1 MSCSEDCKCRPGAVA
16 LVFVPG
22 IMGTRLKNRQNGE
35 SVWDPA
41 AGLEFEGPSGAAI
54 EIKEQR
60 EQEMA
65 EAQAD
70 EEDSAWEVVG
80 KWFQRRWIGVKERG
94 DGVVERGRTA
104 RRYVGVVPRVSDFMF
119 AGPVKRKQL
128 LVNDNVQEE
137 SDPVVDRKDDLLDID
152 EGTDDYFRIYTAV
165 PPSQVEEKRRKGWGE
180 VHWDS
185 YGPFLKHLENK
196 GQTLSRLYPGLR
208 FPVFA
213 VGYNWM
219 LSNEAAGERLAE
231 RLAEFRQQ
239 VVDEDERGIGPADVK
254 FLVISHSMGGYAS
267 RAGFAM
273 AGLEGEVEA
282 VIHGAMPTHGSP
294 ATYKK
299 FRAGESGVPAKFIL
313 GKNAADV
320 TAILGFCQGGLEL
333 LPNQLYRTVDNK
345 PEWLYLKTGEQDPEV
360 VDIGNGAG
368 VFDFY
373 SRFDV
378 WYRMIQ
384 PELLAPELG
393 AQAREGS
400 SIEKHKLAMK
410 VRLGEISTF
419 HASLADN
426 FHNTTTLVYSN
437 NENDLSFDRCE
448 WAGDEVSD
456 GSRDEWQ
463 VYRHEY
469 HAVFFGDGTV
479 SLYGPEEKQRHDAA
493 FDEWVQQAPH
503 EYHPPPPPSANTA
516 DYKLRPESA
525 PGDGT
530 VHAGAGDHPQA
541 SGGLKRLPLPATEEH
556 QTFFNCPDVRDL
568 VVGELQTLLPDIHSK
583 LGG

>member
-22 IMGTRLKNRQNGE
+22 IMGTRLKNSQTE
-35 SVWDPA
+35 KSVWDPA
-41 AGLEFEGPSGAAI
+41 AGLKFEGLSGAAI
-54 EIKEQR
+54 EIKAQR

-65 EAQAD
+65 EAQGNND
-70 EEDSAWEVVG
+70 DGAWEVVG
-80 KWFQRRWIGVKERG
+80 KWFQRRWIGVKERS
-94 DGVVERGRTA
+94 DSWAETGRTA
-104 RRYVGVVPRVSDFMF
+104 RRYVGVIPRVSDLAF

-128 LVNDNVQEE
+128 LVNDETGDE
-137 SDPVVDRKDDLLDID
+137 GKPIVDRKDDLLDID
-152 EGTDDYFRIYTAV
+152 EGTDDYFHIYTAV
-165 PPSQVEEKRRKGWGE
+165 PPSQVEEKRNRGWGE

-185 YGPFLKHLENK
+185 YGSFLKHLENK
-196 GQTLSRLYPGLR
+196 GRTLSRLYPGLR
-208 FPVFA
+208 FPVFT

-219 LSNEAAGERLAE
+219 LSNEAAGERLKE
-231 RLAEFRQQ
+231 RLDEFRQQ
-239 VVDEDERGIGPADVK
+239 IVAEDERGLSPSDIK
-254 FLVISHSMGGYAS
+254 FVVISHSMGGYAS
-267 RAGFAM
+267 RAGFALS
-273 AGLEGEVEA
+273 GLEGEVEA

-299 FRAGESGVPAKFIL
+299 FRAGESGMPKFVL

-333 LPNQLYRTVDNK
+333 LPNQLYRTADNQAD
-345 PEWLYLKTGEQDPEV
+345 WLHLKTGEQDPEV
-360 VDIGNGAG
+360 VDIGQGEG

-384 PELLAPELG
+384 PELLAPELQRG
-393 AQAREGS
+393 QRSEAALRDYEF
-400 SIEKHKLAMK
+400 AMK
-410 VRLGEISTF
+410 SRLKACSVF
-419 HASLADN
+419 HQSLADN

-437 NENDLSFDRCE
+437 NENDLSFDRCVWE
-448 WAGDEVSD
+448 GEEVSD
-456 GSRDEWQ
+456 GSRDDWQ
-463 VYRHEY
+463 VCRDEN

-479 SLYGPEEKQRHDAA
+479 SLYGPEEKQRFDAA
-493 FDEWVQQAPH
+493 FDDWAQHAP
-503 EYHPPPPPSANTA
+503 YTNHPPPPPRANIA
-516 DYKLRPESA
+516 KYALQPESA

-530 VHAGAGDHPQA
+530 VHAGAGDHPSS

>member
-22 IMGTRLKNRQNGE
+22 IMGTRLKNTKSGD

-41 AGLEFEGPSGAAI
+41 AGVAFEGLSGAAI

-65 EAQAD
+65 EAESTDDDNGWQ
-70 EEDSAWEVVG
+70 VVG
-80 KWFQRRWIGVKERG
+80 KWFQRRWIGVKEAS
-94 DGVVERGRTA
+94 DSLEEKGRTA
-104 RRYVGVVPRVSDFMF
+104 RRYVSVVPRVSDFAF
-119 AGPVKRKQL
+119 AGPVKRKRL
-128 LVNDNVQEE
+128 LVNDNVREK
-137 SDPVVDRKDDLLDID
+137 SDSVVDRKDDLLDID

-165 PPSQVEEKRRKGWGE
+165 PPSQVGQKRDRGWGE

-185 YGPFLKHLENK
+185 YGGFLKYLENK
-196 GQTLSRLYPGLR
+196 GRTLSRLYPGLR
-208 FPVFA
+208 FPVFT

-219 LSNEAAGERLAE
+219 LSNETAGERLKE
-231 RLAEFRQQ
+231 RLDAFREQIIS
-239 VVDEDERGIGPADVK
+239 EDERGLSPSDIK
-254 FLVISHSMGGYAS
+254 FVVISHSMGGYAS
-267 RAGFAM
+267 RAGFSLS
-273 AGLEGEVEA
+273 GLEGEVEA

-333 LPNQLYRTVDNK
+333 LPNQLYRTAENQ
-345 PEWLYLKTGEQDPEV
+345 PEWLHLKTDEESPDV
-360 VDIGNGAG
+360 VDIAQGES

-384 PELLAPELG
+384 PELLAPEKNS
-393 AQAREGS
+393 ARLEEDELES
-400 SIEKHKLAMK
+400 YRRAMK
-410 VRLGEISTF
+410 VRLSANTVF
-419 HASLADN
+419 HQSLADN

-437 NENDLSFDRCE
+437 NENDLSFDRCVWE
-448 WAGDEVSD
+448 GNEVSD

-463 VYRHEY
+463 EYRNEN

-479 SLYGPEEKQRHDAA
+479 SLYGPEEKQRFEAA
-493 FDEWVQQAPH
+493 FDEWAQHAP
-503 EYHPPPPPSANTA
+503 YTQHPPPPPRA
-516 DYKLRPESA
+516 DIAKYSLQPESA

-530 VHAGAGDHPQA
+530 VHAGAGDYPQA
-541 SGGLKRLPLPATEEH
+541 SGGIKRLPLPATEEH

>member
-1 MSCSEDCKCRPGAVA
+1 MSCSEDCQCRPGAVA

-41 AGLEFEGPSGAAI
+41 AGAGYWGETGVSI
-54 EIKEQR
+54 DVRKER
-60 EQEMA
+60 EEEMA
-65 EAQAD
+65 RAQSD
-70 EEDSAWEVVG
+70 EDDGFWSSTG
-80 KWFQRRWIGVKERG
+80 KWFQRSWINIKRQG
-94 DGVVERGRTA
+94 DGVAEAGRRA
-104 RRYVGVVPRVSDFMF
+104 RRAVGIVPRVSDFVF
-119 AGPVKRKQL
+119 AGPVKRKKL
-128 LVNDNVQEE
+128 LVNGNAKRRGN
-137 SDPVVDRKDDLLDID
+137 PVVERQDDLLEVD
-152 EGTDDYFRIYTAV
+152 EGADDYFRIYTAV
-165 PPSQVEEKRRKGWGE
+165 PPSQVEEKRSRGWGE

-196 GQTLSRLYPGLR
+196 GQMLSRLYPGLR

-219 LSNEAAGERLAE
+219 LSNEAAGERLKE

-267 RAGFAM
+267 RAGFTM
-273 AGLEGEVEA
+273 SGLEGEVEA

-299 FRAGESGVPAKFIL
+299 FRAGESGGPKFVL

-333 LPNQLYRTVDNK
+333 LPNQLYRTVDNQ

-360 VDIGNGAG
+360 VGIGHGDG

-393 AQAREGS
+393 AQAREVG

-463 VYRHEY
+463 VYRHEN

-493 FDEWVQQAPH
+493 FDDWMQQAPR
-503 EYHPPPPPSANTA
+503 EYHPPPPPRADTA
-516 DYKLRPESA
+516 DYKLQSESA
-525 PGDGT
+525 AGDGT
-530 VHAGAGDHPQA
+530 VQAGAGDHPQA

-568 VVGELQTLLPDIHSK
+568 VVGELQTLLPDIHRK

>member
-22 IMGTRLKNRQNGE
+22 IMGTRLKNAKSGD

-41 AGLEFEGPSGAAI
+41 AGLGFEGASGAAI
-54 EIKEQR
+54 EAKAQR

-65 EAQAD
+65 EAQGNNSD
-70 EEDSAWEVVG
+70 GTWESVG
-80 KWFQRRWIGVKERG
+80 KWFQRRWIGVKETR
-94 DGVVERGRTA
+94 DSWVEKGRTA
-104 RRYVGVVPRVSDFMF
+104 RRYAGVVPRVSDLMF

-128 LVNDNVQEE
+128 LVNGNAKRRGT
-137 SDPVVDRKDDLLDID
+137 PVVDRQDDLLDID

-165 PPSQVEEKRRKGWGE
+165 PPSQVQEKRSRGWGE

-185 YGPFLKHLENK
+185 YGSFLKYLENK

-219 LSNEAAGERLAE
+219 VSNEVAGDRLKERLT
-231 RLAEFRQQ
+231 EFRQQ
-239 VVDEDERGIGPADVK
+239 IVDGDERGLSSSDVK
-254 FLVISHSMGGYAS
+254 FVVISHSMGGYAS
-267 RAGFAM
+267 RAGFVLSGIEA
-273 AGLEGEVEA
+273 EVEA

-299 FRAGESGVPAKFIL
+299 FRAGESGMTKFVL
-313 GKNAADV
+313 GKNAADT

-333 LPNQLYRTVDNK
+333 LPNQLYRTADNK
-345 PEWLYLKTGEQDPEV
+345 PEWLHLKAGEQGPEV
-360 VDIGNGAG
+360 LDIGQGEA

-384 PELLAPELG
+384 PELLAPELPVG
-393 AQAREGS
+393 TRSAAELRDYQF
-400 SIEKHKLAMK
+400 AMK
-410 VRLGEISTF
+410 SRLKAFSVF
-419 HASLADN
+419 HQSLADN
-426 FHNTTTLVYSN
+426 FHNTTTLIYSN
-437 NENDLSFDRCE
+437 NKNDLSFDRCVWE
-448 WAGDEVSD
+448 GKKIPD

-463 VYRHEY
+463 VYRHEN
-469 HAVFFGDGTV
+469 HAIFFGDGTV
-479 SLYGPEEKQRHDAA
+479 SLYGPEEKQRHEAALDA
-493 FDEWVQQAPH
+493 WLQQARYEH
-503 EYHPPPPPSANTA
+503 EPPPPPKANTTGF
-516 DYKLRPESA
+516 KLQPEAA
-525 PGDGT
+525 PGDAT
-530 VHAGAGDHPQA
+530 VHAGAGDHPSA
-541 SGGLKRLPLPATEEH
+541 AGGLKRIPLPATETH

>member
-1 MSCSEDCKCRPGAVA
+1 MSCHEDCQCRPGVVA

-22 IMGTRLKNRQNGE
+22 IMGTRLKNRRSGS

-41 AGLEFEGPSGAAI
+41 AGLEYEGPSGAAI

-60 EQEMA
+60 EQELA
-65 EAQAD
+65 EAQSDAD
-70 EEDSAWEVVG
+70 DGKLESIG
-80 KWFQRRWIGVKERG
+80 KWFRRRWIGFKERG
-94 DGVVERGRTA
+94 DGLAERGRTA

-128 LVNDNVQEE
+128 LVNGNTKRRGTPIVERQ
-137 SDPVVDRKDDLLDID
+137 DDLLDID

-239 VVDEDERGIGPADVK
+239 VVDEDERGIGPADVR

-273 AGLEGEVEA
+273 SGLESEVDA

-299 FRAGESGVPAKFIL
+299 FRAGESGMPKLLL

-333 LPNQLYRTVDNK
+333 LPNQLYRTADNQ

-360 VDIGNGAG
+360 VDIGSGDG

-384 PELLAPELG
+384 PELLAPELN
-393 AQAREGS
+393 S
-400 SIEKHKLAMK
+400 SQITQGELDGYEFAMD
-410 VRLGEISTF
+410 VRLKSCSVF
-419 HASLADN
+419 HQSLADN

-456 GSRDEWQ
+456 GSHDEWH
-463 VYRHEY
+463 VYRHEN

-479 SLYGPEEKQRHDAA
+479 SLYGPEEKQRHEAA
-493 FDEWVQQAPH
+493 FEEWLQQAQY
-503 EYHPPPPPSANTA
+503 EYHPPPPPTANTA
-516 DYKLRPESA
+516 DYKLLSESA

-541 SGGLKRLPLPATEEH
+541 SGGLKRLALPATEEH

-568 VVGELQTLLPDIHSK
+568 VVGELQTLLPDIHRK

>member
-1 MSCSEDCKCRPGAVA
+1 MSCHEDCQCRPGVVA

-22 IMGTRLKNRQNGE
+22 IMGTRLKNRRSGS

-41 AGLEFEGPSGAAI
+41 AGAAFEGPSGAAI
-54 EIKEQR
+54 EIKAQR

-65 EAQAD
+65 DARAEDDDGKLEAI
-70 EEDSAWEVVG
+70 G
-80 KWFQRRWIGVKERG
+80 KWFRRRWIGVKERG
-94 DGVVERGRTA
+94 DGLVERGRTA
-104 RRYVGVVPRVSDFMF
+104 RRYVGVVPRVSDFVF

-128 LVNDNVQEE
+128 LVNGDAKRRGT
-137 SDPVVDRKDDLLDID
+137 PVVERDDDLLDVD
-152 EGTDDYFRIYTAV
+152 EGADDYFRTYTAV
-165 PPSQVEEKRRKGWGE
+165 PPAQIDEKRQHGWGE

-185 YGPFLKHLENK
+185 YGPFLKFLQNK
-196 GQTLSRLYPGLR
+196 ARTLSRLYPGLR

-219 LSNEAAGERLAE
+219 LSNEAAGERLKN
-231 RLAEFRQQ
+231 RIGDFRQQ
-239 VVDEDERGIGPADVK
+239 IVDQDERGIGPADVK

-267 RAGFAM
+267 RAGFSM
-273 AGLEGEVEA
+273 AGLESEVEA

-299 FRAGESGVPAKFIL
+299 FRAGESGAAKLVL

-333 LPNQLYRTVDNK
+333 LPNQLYRTADNQA
-345 PEWLYLKTGEQDPEV
+345 EWLYLRSGDQEPEMM
-360 VDIGNGAG
+360 DIGVGSS

-384 PELLAPELG
+384 PELLAPEIG
-393 AQAREGS
+393 RAYSEGNQLDDY
-400 SIEKHKLAMK
+400 EFAMDL
-410 VRLGEISTF
+410 RLKECSDF
-419 HASLADN
+419 HQTLADS

-437 NENDLSFDRCE
+437 NDNDLSFDRCT
-448 WAGDEVSD
+448 WDGGEVSD
-456 GSRDEWQ
+456 GERDEWQ
-463 VYRHEY
+463 VYRNEN

-479 SLYGPEEKQRHDAA
+479 SLYGPQEKQRHEAAVDAWL
-493 FDEWVQQAPH
+493 EQAKY
-503 EYHPPPPPSANTA
+503 EYHPPPPPQANTTE
-516 DYKLRPESA
+516 YKLQSETA

-530 VHAGAGDHPQA
+530 VHAGAGDHPRSA
-541 SGGLKRLPLPATEEH
+541 SGLKRLGLPATEEH
-556 QTFFNCPDVRDL
+556 QGFFNCPDVRDL
-568 VVGELQTLLPDIHSK
+568 VMGELQILLPDIHRK

>member
-41 AGLEFEGPSGAAI
+41 AGVAFEGPSGAAI
-54 EIKEQR
+54 ETKALR

-65 EAQAD
+65 EAQGSS
-70 EEDSAWEVVG
+70 EDGAWDAVG

-94 DGVVERGRTA
+94 DNWAEKGRTA

-128 LVNDNVQEE
+128 LVNDETGDE
-137 SDPVVDRKDDLLDID
+137 GKPIFDRKDDLLDID
-152 EGTDDYFRIYTAV
+152 EGSDDYFRIYTAV
-165 PPSQVEEKRRKGWGE
+165 PPSQVEEKRHKGWGE

-219 LSNEAAGERLAE
+219 LSNEVAGERLAE
-231 RLAEFRQQ
+231 RLVEFRQQ

-273 AGLEGEVEA
+273 SGLEGEVEA

-333 LPNQLYRTVDNK
+333 LPNQLYRTVDNE

-360 VDIGNGAG
+360 VDIGSGDG

-384 PELLAPELG
+384 PELLAPEIESEATVG
-393 AQAREGS
+393 GS
-400 SIEKHKLAMK
+400 YDRHKLAMK
-410 VRLGEISTF
+410 VRLGETSTF
-419 HASLADN
+419 HRALAAK

-448 WAGDEVSD
+448 WTGDEVPD
-456 GSRDEWQ
+456 GSRDEWE
-463 VYRHEY
+463 VYRHEN
-469 HAVFFGDGTV
+469 HALFFGDGTV
-479 SLYGPEEKQRHDAA
+479 NLYGPEEKQRHDAA
-493 FDEWVQQAPH
+493 FEEWRQQVPY
-503 EYHPPPPPSANTA
+503 EYRPPPPPRANTV

-541 SGGLKRLPLPATEEH
+541 SGGLKRLPLPATEGH
-556 QTFFNCPDVRDL
+556 QTFFNCSDVRDL
-568 VVGELQTLLPDIHSK
+568 IVGELQTLLPDIHRK

>member
-22 IMGTRLKNRQNGE
+22 IMGTRLKNRKKGI
-35 SVWDPA
+35 SIWDPA
-41 AGLEFEGPSGAAI
+41 AGGFFEGPSGAAI
-54 EIKEQR
+54 ETKALR

-65 EAQAD
+65 EVQGSSD
-70 EEDSAWEVVG
+70 DGTWEAIG
-80 KWFQRRWIGVKERG
+80 NWFQRRWIGVKERG
-94 DGVVERGRTA
+94 DSWVEAGRTA
-104 RRYVGVVPRVSDFMF
+104 RRFVGVVPRVSDFVF
-119 AGPVKRKQL
+119 AGPLKRKQL
-128 LVNDNVQEE
+128 LVNGNTKREGTPIVERQ
-137 SDPVVDRKDDLLDID
+137 DDLLAID

-219 LSNEAAGERLAE
+219 LSNEDAGTRLKE

-239 VVDEDERGIGPADVK
+239 VVDEDERGIGLADVK

-299 FRAGESGVPAKFIL
+299 FRAGESGVPQKFLL

-333 LPNQLYRTVDNK
+333 LPNQLYRTADNQ
-345 PEWLYLKTGEQDPEV
+345 PDWLYLKTGDQDPVV
-360 VDIGNGAG
+360 VDIGNGDG

-384 PELLAPELG
+384 PELLGPEREPPTLEERELESYKRAMRARLSANTIFHQSLG
-393 AQAREGS
+393 
-400 SIEKHKLAMK
+400 
-410 VRLGEISTF
+410 
-419 HASLADN
+419 DN

-448 WAGDEVSD
+448 WAGSEVSD

-463 VYRHEY
+463 VYRHQN
-469 HAVFFGDGTV
+469 HALFFGDGKV
-479 SLYGPEEKQRHDAA
+479 SLYGPEEKHRHDAA
-493 FDEWVQQAPH
+493 LEAWLQQARY
-503 EYHPPPPPSANTA
+503 EYHPPPPPRANTA

-530 VHAGAGDHPQA
+530 VHAGAGNHPRA

-568 VVGELQTLLPDIHSK
+568 VVGELQTLLPDIHRK

>member
-22 IMGTRLKNRQNGE
+22 IMGTRLKNTKSGD

-41 AGLEFEGPSGAAI
+41 AGAGFEGPSGAAI

-70 EEDSAWEVVG
+70 DDDGGWEVVG
-80 KWFQRRWIGVKERG
+80 KWFQRRWIGVKETG
-94 DGVVERGRTA
+94 DGLAEKGRTA
-104 RRYVGVVPRVSDFMF
+104 RRYAGVVPRVSDLAF

-128 LVNDNVQEE
+128 LVNGDVKRRGK
-137 SDPVVDRKDDLLDID
+137 PIVDRKDNLLDVD
-152 EGTDDYFRIYTAV
+152 DGTDDYFRIYTAV
-165 PPSQVEEKRRKGWGE
+165 PPSQVGQKRDRGWGE

-185 YGPFLKHLENK
+185 YGGFLKYLENK
-196 GQTLSRLYPGLR
+196 GRTLSRLYPGLR
-208 FPVFA
+208 FPVFT

-219 LSNEAAGERLAE
+219 LSNETAGERLKE
-231 RLAEFRQQ
+231 RMDAFREQI
-239 VVDEDERGIGPADVK
+239 VAEDERGLSPSDIK
-254 FLVISHSMGGYAS
+254 FVVISHSMGGYAS

-273 AGLEGEVEA
+273 SGLEGDVEA

-299 FRAGESGVPAKFIL
+299 FRAGESGMSKFVL

-333 LPNQLYRTVDNK
+333 LPNQLYRTADNQ
-345 PEWLYLKTGEQDPEV
+345 PEWLHIKTGEENPDV
-360 VDIGNGAG
+360 VGIAQGES
-368 VFDFY
+368 VFNFY

-384 PELLAPELG
+384 PELLAPEKNS
-393 AQAREGS
+393 ARLEEGELES
-400 SIEKHKLAMK
+400 YRRAMK
-410 VRLGEISTF
+410 VRLSANMVF
-419 HASLADN
+419 HQSLADN

-437 NENDLSFDRCE
+437 NDSDLSFDRCVWE
-448 WAGDEVSD
+448 GNEVSD

-463 VYRHEY
+463 EYRNEN

-479 SLYGPEEKQRHDAA
+479 SLYGPEEKQRFDAA
-493 FDEWVQQAPH
+493 FDKWAQHAPYTH
-503 EYHPPPPPSANTA
+503 HPPSPPRA
-516 DYKLRPESA
+516 DIAKYNLQPESA

-530 VHAGAGDHPQA
+530 VHAGAGDYPQA
-541 SGGLKRLPLPATEEH
+541 SGGIKRLPLPATEEH

>member
-22 IMGTRLKNRQNGE
+22 IMGTRLKNRKNGE

-41 AGLEFEGPSGAAI
+41 AGVAFEGPSGAAI
-54 EIKEQR
+54 ETKALR

-65 EAQAD
+65 EAQGSSND
-70 EEDSAWEVVG
+70 GTWEAVG

-94 DGVVERGRTA
+94 DSWIEKGRTA

-128 LVNDNVQEE
+128 LVNDETGDE
-137 SDPVVDRKDDLLDID
+137 GKPIVDRKDDLLDID

-165 PPSQVEEKRRKGWGE
+165 PPSQVGEKRRKGWGE

-239 VVDEDERGIGPADVK
+239 IVDEDERGIGPADVK

-267 RAGFAM
+267 RAGFTM

-299 FRAGESGVPAKFIL
+299 FRAGESGVPEKFVL

-333 LPNQLYRTVDNK
+333 LPNQLYRTVDNQ

-360 VDIGNGAG
+360 VNIGSGEG

-384 PELLAPELG
+384 PELLAPEIDSEQLSE
-393 AQAREGS
+393 AVLRDY
-400 SIEKHKLAMK
+400 KFAMK
-410 VRLGEISTF
+410 TRLK
-419 HASLADN
+419 
-426 FHNTTTLVYSN
+426 
-437 NENDLSFDRCE
+437 DRK
-448 WAGDEVSD
+448 
-456 GSRDEWQ
+456 RFQ
-463 VYRHEY
+463 
-469 HAVFFGDGTV
+469 
-479 SLYGPEEKQRHDAA
+479 
-493 FDEWVQQAPH
+493 
-503 EYHPPPPPSANTA
+503 
-516 DYKLRPESA
+516 
-525 PGDGT
+525 
-530 VHAGAGDHPQA
+530 
-541 SGGLKRLPLPATEEH
+541 SG
-556 QTFFNCPDVRDL
+556 
-568 VVGELQTLLPDIHSK
+568 
-583 LGG
+583 

>member
-22 IMGTRLKNRQNGE
+22 IMGTRLKNTKSGD

-41 AGLEFEGPSGAAI
+41 AGLDFKGPSGAAI
-54 EIKEQR
+54 EIKAQR

-65 EAQAD
+65 EARAD
-70 EEDSAWEVVG
+70 DDDGAWEVVG
-80 KWFQRRWIGVKERG
+80 KWFQRRWIGVKETG
-94 DGVVERGRTA
+94 DSWVEKGRTA
-104 RRYVGVVPRVSDFMF
+104 RRYAGVVPRVSDFAF
-119 AGPVKRKQL
+119 AGPVRRKEL
-128 LVNDNVQEE
+128 LVNDGVADDGKPIVE
-137 SDPVVDRKDDLLDID
+137 RKDDLLDID

-165 PPSQVEEKRRKGWGE
+165 PPSQVEEKRNRGWGE

-185 YGPFLKHLENK
+185 YGGFLKHLENK

-219 LSNEAAGERLAE
+219 LSNEAAGERLKE
-231 RLAEFRQQ
+231 RMSEFRQQ
-239 VVDEDERGIGPADVK
+239 IVAEDERGLSPADIK
-254 FLVISHSMGGYAS
+254 FVVISHSMGGYAS
-267 RAGFAM
+267 RAGFALS
-273 AGLEGEVEA
+273 GLESDVEA

-299 FRAGESGVPAKFIL
+299 FRAGESGVPQKFIL

-333 LPNQLYRTVDNK
+333 LPNRLYRTADNQ
-345 PEWLYLKTGEQDPEV
+345 PDWLHLKTGEQGPEV
-360 VDIGNGAG
+360 VDIGRGDG

-384 PELLAPELG
+384 PELLAPELQRNQRSE
-393 AQAREGS
+393 AELRDY
-400 SIEKHKLAMK
+400 KFAMK
-410 VRLGEISTF
+410 SRLKAFSVF
-419 HASLADN
+419 HQSLADN

-437 NENDLSFDRCE
+437 NENDLSFDRCVWE
-448 WAGDEVSD
+448 GEEVSD

-463 VYRHEY
+463 VYRNQN

-493 FDEWVQQAPH
+493 FDAWMQQAPH
-503 EYHPPPPPSANTA
+503 EFHPPPPPQANIA
-516 DYKLRPESA
+516 EFKLQSESA

-568 VVGELQTLLPDIHSK
+568 VIGELQTLLPDIHSK